1 MIAAAQPQ
9 ILELWEEGDTLIPAA
24 GVNCSQEVA
33 NLNSVGKSYY
43 QCQPHFWQCYWQG
56 GVKEK
61 PEIPVRLFGKTYHV
75 SAAANFRPIPEFSSH
90 QRHYQMF
97 KRSAVGINLRF
108 GYIVDL
114 VVKEFPGLTQSAVL
128 TDTCRDTYLP
138 ERIYGYGKVKDRR
151 EEGFIW
157 DNFNRALFIDKF
169 YVSNQKVNEW
179 FLLSNQRSRILKDP
193 KSWPDPALLNLEDQK
208 RYCSFFG
215 KRVLE
220 AKLFDAATMTPS
232 DIKNGLPDRVSRP
245 QTPWQRD
252 LSRSFLGMARINP
265 DYQLTPLNCQ
275 LAQVEGC
282 APAIFTTDSAT
293 WMGINYGLGFY
304 PESLI
309 NHIEPDKN
317 LKLSSRLL
325 PAASEWHELGIRGT
339 WEGVQTSER
348 PVAFRCY
355 QEVVP

>member
-9 ILELWEEGDTLIPAA
+9 ILELWEEGDTLIPAT
-24 GVNCSQEVA
+24 GVNCPQEIVHQK
-33 NLNSVGKSYY
+33 LVGKSYY

-56 GVKEK
+56 GVVKK

-75 SAAANFRPIPEFSSH
+75 TASANFKPISEFSPH
-90 QRHYQMF
+90 DRYYKML
-97 KRSAVGINLRF
+97 KRRASGINLGF
-108 GYIVDL
+108 GYVVDL
-114 VVKEFPGLTQSAVL
+114 AVKEFPGLIQPVVL

-138 ERIYGYGKVKDRR
+138 ERIYGYGQIKNRR

-157 DNFNRALFIDKF
+157 DNFNRTIFIDKF

-179 FLLSNQRSRILKDP
+179 FLLSNQKSRIQKDP
-193 KSWPDPALLNLEDQK
+193 KSWPYPALLNLEDQK
-208 RYCSFFG
+208 KYCSFFG

-232 DIKNGLPDRVSRP
+232 DIKNGLPDRVERP

-252 LSRSFLGMARINP
+252 LNRSFLGMIRNNP
-265 DYQLTPLNCQ
+265 DYELTPLDCQ
-275 LAQVEGC
+275 LAQVKGC
-282 APAIFTTDSAT
+282 PPEIFTTDSAT
-293 WMGINYGLGFY
+293 WMGINYALGFY

-309 NHIEPDKN
+309 NNIEPEKN
-317 LKLSSRLL
+317 LKVSSRFL
-325 PAASEWHELGIRGT
+325 AADSEWHELGVRGS
-339 WEGVQTSER
+339 WEGSQSSER

-355 QEVVP
+355 EEVVP